1 MSRRGRGEGS
11 IYRRQ
16 DGTWVGTI
24 ELEADGGIRRRRY
37 VYGKTR
43 GEVVTRQR
51 DALGLASKGV
61 QPAPE
66 RLTVEA
72 YLHEWVT
79 ERVPGTVAVRTAH
92 LYAHA
97 VERYLVPTLGHRRL
111 TKLSP
116 TDVSRLLARLEEQGY
131 SPSTRR
137 MARAT
142 LRRALRAAEQ
152 EGLVER
158 NVAAIAEG
166 PRVPRREGRTLT
178 PEQARTF
185 IAAVRGERLE
195 AAYVLAL
202 TLGLRRGEVLGL
214 RWSDLEVRGD
224 DLLAHVRLQLLRDH
238 EGVRL
243 AELKTAGSRR
253 SLPLS
258 RPAIEALE
266 RHRVRQEAEEIVR
279 GARWRND
286 AELIFT
292 STIGTPLDPEAFGR
306 TVPKI
311 TTAAGLGHWSIH
323 ELRHSCASLLLAME
337 VPLEVVA
344 DQLGHSSIRV
354 TKDVYGHLL
363 PGARA
368 KAAEA
373 MRRVIE
379 GDDDAS
385 SGTLAAPLAASLA
398 AWRAA
403 KDVSTPLISEFVGR
417 PGLDP
422 GTLGLKVAAGP
433 SLAFCSFH
441 LACSDGVSS
450 SSTFAEVR
458 PCRPME

>member
-16 DGTWVGTI
+16 DGMWVGTV
-24 ELEADGGIRRRRY
+24 ELESDGRTRRRRY

-43 GEVVTRQR
+43 GEVAMRQR
-51 DALGLASKGV
+51 SALGLASKGV
-61 QPAPE
+61 LLAPE
-66 RLTVEA
+66 RLTVAE
-72 YLHEWVT
+72 YLRSWVT
-79 ERVPGTVAVRTAH
+79 DRVPGTVAVRTAH

-111 TKLSP
+111 AKLSP
-116 TDVSRLLARLEEQGY
+116 ADVARLLARLEEQGY

-142 LRRALRAAEQ
+142 LRRALRTAEQ
-152 EGLVER
+152 EGLVDR
-158 NVAAIAEG
+158 NVAAIADG
-166 PRVPRREGRTLT
+166 PKVPRRDGRTLT

-185 IAAVRGERLE
+185 MEAVRGERLE

-214 RWSDLEVRGD
+214 RWTDLEYRGD
-224 DLLAHVRLQLLRDH
+224 QFLVHVRQQLLRDH

-243 AELKTAGSRR
+243 SELKTNGSRR

-258 RPAIEALE
+258 RPAVDALE

-279 GARWRND
+279 GARWCNQD
-286 AELIFT
+286 ELIFT

-311 TTAAGLGHWSIH
+311 TKAAGLGHWSIH

-373 MRRVIE
+373 MRRIIE
-379 GDDDAS
+379 GDDAVS
-385 SGTLAAPLAASLA
+385 PKTLAAPLAASLA
-398 AWRAA
+398 APHAA
-403 KDVSTPLISEFVGR
+403 NDVSMPLISEFVGR

-422 GTLGLKVAAGP
+422 GTLGLKVP
-433 SLAFCSFH
+433 CS
-441 LACSDGVSS
+441 SG
-450 SSTFAEVR
+450 
-458 PCRPME
+458 